1 MRFLLFP
8 FSLLFRI
15 IVYIR
20 NKFYRFDLFKT
31 VKLGSKVIS
40 VGNISTG
47 GTGKT
52 PMVEYLA
59 RRLIEKNKFVIIL
72 TSGYKRIY
80 DDIKVIEL
88 GFSDPEKK
96 LGIDELGDESLMIL
110 YNFRDVEPGKGL
122 LVVSDNKSTGAKLA
136 SSKFKPDILIIDDG
150 FQHRKLLR
158 ELDIV
163 MVDRNTRGMLLPAGN
178 LREPKSSLSR
188 ADIIVHNR
196 KFYPHVEIP
205 GKNWKYNEIECEYAH
220 EDFINIKDEKLE
232 MKNVEAVAFC
242 AIGDPDSFRKLL
254 EQLHINVKHFI
265 KFPDHHE
272 FSDSDTNDIIKLHK
286 AEPGSV
292 ILTTQ
297 KDFIRIKYSR
307 QVLLSAENRPNVSKD
322 LLCNYPLF
330 YAKIK
335 LQFPED
341 PEILTYNLDTLIK

>member
-52 PMVEYLA
+52 PLVEYLA
-59 RRLIEKNKFVIIL
+59 RRLINKNKFVVIL
-72 TSGYKRIY
+72 TRGYKRIY

-88 GFSDPEKK
+88 GYGDPDHK
-96 LGIDELGDESLMIL
+96 LGIDELGDESLML
-110 YNFRDVEPGKGL
+110 LDNFRDLEPGKGL
-122 LVVSDNKSTGAKLA
+122 LVVSDNKTTGAKLA
-136 SSKFKPDILIIDDG
+136 SSKFKPDLLIIDDG
-150 FQHRKLLR
+150 FQHRTLLR
-158 ELDIV
+158 DLDIV
-163 MVDRNTRGMLLPAGN
+163 MLDRNTRGMLLPAGN
-178 LREPKSSLSR
+178 LREPRSSLSR

-196 KFYPHVEIP
+196 KFYPHVENP
-205 GKNWKYNEIECEYAH
+205 RKKWKYNEIECEYAF

-232 MKNVEAVAFC
+232 IKNAAAMAFC
-242 AIGDPDSFRKLL
+242 AIGDPDSFKKLL
-254 EQLHINVKHFI
+254 EQLHMSITHFI

-272 FSDSDTNDIIKLHK
+272 FSDKDVNSIIELHRL
-286 AEPGSV
+286 EPDSV

-297 KDFIRIKYSR
+297 KDFIRIKYSQ
-307 QVLLSAENRPNVSKD
+307 QVLHSAENSSNVSKD

-335 LQFPED
+335 LQFPID
-341 PEILTYNLDTLIK
+341 AEILTDRLNALIN